1 MVIRNIN
8 HICDLNHQR
17 QNTNVLYF
25 KDLKYN
31 TRVQIRRTDILNQKF
46 TNSNS
51 QNTTTI
57 SDDTP
62 LFNVSNIIQQVQN
75 HHQNQKNRVDN
86 NIKLLRDKFYP
97 SKKSAMQEMR
107 IVWDRARE
115 LDSRNRDSNV
125 KSEND

>member
-1 MVIRNIN
+1 MLSLQIKSNTHQHMVIRNIN

-75 HHQNQKNRVDN
+75 QKNRVDN

-107 IVWDRARE
+107 IV
-115 LDSRNRDSNV
+115 
-125 KSEND
+125 